1 MDGVT
6 LEYRHSCWIVLQQ
19 SDYPFPSIL
28 IVNSG
33 ALHVLRYAR
42 LRVAAVAGPEVAQ
55 KEANGEEIY
64 VDQREMAPVYRV
76 L

>member
-1 MDGVT
+1 MGGVT

-19 SDYPFPSIL
+19 SDYLFPSTL

-33 ALHVLRYAR
+33 GLRLLRYAP
-42 LRVAAVAGPEVAQ
+42 LRVAAVVGSKVVQ
-55 KEANGEEIY
+55 KGMTEEIY
-64 VDQREMAPVYRV
+64 VDQREMAPVCLV